1 MTVHKQLFKLEDLAL
16 QIESSLTKARFVQQE
31 VTQNFFDKWQP
42 MKEADHRLY
51 VAHEYERYGTFS
63 NIVEE
68 NLYSIEKS
76 LEELKNLISQVCKE
90 PLEQSSK
97 ATTHELESR
106 IV

>member
-42 MKEADHRLY
+42 TKEADHRLY
-51 VAHEYERYGTFS
+51 VAYEYERYGTFS

-68 NLYSIEKS
+68 NLHSMEKS
-76 LEELKNLISQVCKE
+76 LGELKNLISQVCKE
-90 PLEQSSK
+90 PAEQSSK
-97 ATTHELESR
+97 VTTHEIESQS
-106 IV
+106 V